1 VKLRRDRVSSF
12 DQYPFSLPAVR
23 NLHTLPLHPAVTFII
38 GENGSGKSTLLEAI
52 AVAWGFNPEGGTK
65 NFSFHTRSSHSSLH
79 EYLTLIK
86 GTRRPKD
93 GFFLRA
99 ESFFNLATD
108 IERMDAEPAPAP
120 PIINSYGGRSL
131 HEQSHGESFFA
142 LMINRFGGQGFY
154 VLDEPEA
161 ALSPS
166 RLLSMIARM
175 HQLVQARS
183 QFIIATHSPILM
195 TYPNAW
201 LYQIT
206 QEGLTRTEYQQTEH
220 YIVAK
225 RFLNDTNN
233 NSRRFLALRR
243 RSLFRIQVR
252 ILANDRDDQIGVKPS
267 CRFANNSADSF
278 LLFQILDFQ
287 SQRCGLIER
296 PIECQSKID
305 QLLSDSSLHVIT
317 PKSRN
322 SSELPYTHECTVAAG
337 PAN

>member
-1 VKLRRDRVSSF
+1 MVAVNEQYVREVKLRRERVASF

-23 NLHTLPLHPAVTFII
+23 NLHTLALHPAVTFIV

-65 NFSFHTRSSHSSLH
+65 NFRFQTRGSHSILH
-79 EYLTLIK
+79 DHLMLVKGIK
-86 GTRRPKD
+86 RPKD

-108 IERMDAEPAPAP
+108 IERMDAEPAPGP

-142 LMINRFGGQGFY
+142 LMTHRFGGQGFY

-166 RLLSMIARM
+166 RQLAMITRM

-195 TYPNAW
+195 AYPGAW

-206 QEGLTRTEYQQTEH
+206 PEGLARIEYQQTEH

-225 RFLNDTNN
+225 RFLNDTSNQ
-233 NSRRFLALRR
+233 LQA
-243 RSLFRIQVR
+243 
-252 ILANDRDDQIGVKPS
+252 
-267 CRFANNSADSF
+267 
-278 LLFQILDFQ
+278 
-287 SQRCGLIER
+287 
-296 PIECQSKID
+296 
-305 QLLSDSSLHVIT
+305 LLSS
-317 PKSRN
+317 
-322 SSELPYTHECTVAAG
+322 
-337 PAN
+337 